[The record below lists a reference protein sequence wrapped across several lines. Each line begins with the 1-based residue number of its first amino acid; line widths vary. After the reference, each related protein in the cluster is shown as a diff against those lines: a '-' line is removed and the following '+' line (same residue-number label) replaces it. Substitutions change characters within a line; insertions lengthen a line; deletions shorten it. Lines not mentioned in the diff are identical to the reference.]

1 MALTCDWW
9 FNVKCDTTAQ
19 LYVLNER
26 LYKYIL
32 PFTPKF
38 PEDYSG
44 PLVDKY
50 LALKFKEMEEK
61 MRKQKGSRVNGE
73 DEEGATAIE
82 SEEDNDD
89 ELGGIS
95 SIDQGI
101 GISKMDGQSSPLEIT
116 ERIEVRPTTI
126 TPRTVPTT
134 TTDNINDDFDQDVDL
149 VEDVTGSNE
158 VEVSKER
165 LVHVTRVP
173 KPPTKPIE
181 QQLAPLVEINSD
193 GSSGHLTPNF
203 RLVGG

>member
-101 GISKMDGQSSPLEIT
+101 GISKIDGQSSPLEIT

-165 LVHVTRVP
+165 LVQVTRVP
-173 KPPTKPIE
+173 RPPTKPIE

-203 RLVGG
+203 RLVGR

>member
-1 MALTCDWW
+1 M
-9 FNVKCDTTAQ
+9 
-19 LYVLNER
+19 LNER

-73 DEEGATAIE
+73 EGTDSIE

-101 GISKMDGQSSPLEIT
+101 GIGISKMDGVSSSEFT
-116 ERIEVRPTTI
+116 ERIQAQTT
-126 TPRTVPTT
+126 TMSSTRSEPTT
-134 TTDNINDDFDQDVDL
+134 TQT
-149 VEDVTGSNE
+149 VEDIIEEELEEVTGSNE

-165 LVHVTRVP
+165 IIQVTR
-173 KPPTKPIE
+173 PPALREP
-181 QQLAPLVEINSD
+181 QAQPLVEINSD
-193 GSSGHLTPNF
+193 GSSGHLTPSF
-203 RLVGG
+203 RVRGGR

>member
-165 LVHVTRVP
+165 LVQVTRVP
-173 KPPTKPIE
+173 RPPTKPIE

>member
-1 MALTCDWW
+1 M
-9 FNVKCDTTAQ
+9 
-19 LYVLNER
+19 
-26 LYKYIL
+26 YKYIL

-50 LALKFKEMEEK
+50 LALKFEEMEEK

-73 DEEGATAIE
+73 DEDGELEVE

-101 GISKMDGQSSPLEIT
+101 SKIDQNDVMT
-116 ERIEVRPTTI
+116 ERIVA
-126 TPRTVPTT
+126 TT
-134 TTDNINDDFDQDVDL
+134 TTTRPMQMVTTTLETPGSGEDQVDEL
-149 VEDVTGSNE
+149 LEAVTGSND
-158 VEVSKER
+158 VEGSVER
-165 LVHVTRVP
+165 GTVVP
-173 KPPTKPIE
+173 QRLQAE
-181 QQLAPLVEINSD
+181 PLEVEINSD

-203 RLVGG
+203 RLRG

>member
-73 DEEGATAIE
+73 DGTDPIE

-95 SIDQGI
+95 SIDQGV
-101 GISKMDGQSSPLEIT
+101 GISKMDGESSLELSD
-116 ERIEVRPTTI
+116 RIAAQYTTTSPRP
-126 TPRTVPTT
+126 VPTT
-134 TTDNINDDFDQDVDL
+134 TQTVENII
-149 VEDVTGSNE
+149 EDELEEATRSNE
-158 VEVSKER
+158 VEV
-165 LVHVTRVP
+165 TRTP
-173 KPPTKPIE
+173 APPPTFVASAAAAAALRE
-181 QQLAPLVEINSD
+181 QPQSPPLVEIISD
-193 GSSGHLTPNF
+193 GSSGHLTPRF
-203 RLVGG
+203 RLRGER